1 MQKLGELLGKDFE
14 VFAGMKNRDIK
25 LSWFETK
32 ICYGIPVT
40 NSILKDMGVIKNN
53 ACHICL
59 TEMTQLF
66 TLCAN
71 VDTPSP
77 FGSGLRCV

>member
-25 LSWFETK
+25 LSWFESK

-40 NSILKDMGVIKNN
+40 NSILKDMGVVKNN
-53 ACHICL
+53 VCNIYWTEKDTILHFMCQCEHI
-59 TEMTQLF
+59 
-66 TLCAN
+66 
-71 VDTPSP
+71 
-77 FGSGLRCV
+77 